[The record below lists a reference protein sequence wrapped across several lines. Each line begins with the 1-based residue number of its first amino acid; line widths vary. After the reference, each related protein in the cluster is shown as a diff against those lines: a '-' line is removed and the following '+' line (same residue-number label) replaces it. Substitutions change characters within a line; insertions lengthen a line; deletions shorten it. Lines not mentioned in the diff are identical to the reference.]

1 MRHRWDLLG
10 HPMILPAKVLE
21 TTADR
26 SSMGEVKAVTDSE
39 FEGALSESEWVL
51 VDFWA
56 EWCGPCKAIAPIL
69 NDLASERDILVAKVD
84 TDANT
89 MHAARL
95 GVRGIPALFL
105 FRNGTMVDNKSGMM
119 SKAALTSWVDN
130 HMTADDF

>member
-1 MRHRWDLLG
+1 MRQRWDLHG
-10 HPMILPAKVLE
+10 RPINSTAKVLE
-21 TTADR
+21 TTGNR
-26 SSMGEVKAVTDSE
+26 LCMGGVKAVTDSE
-39 FEGALSESEWVL
+39 FEATLNESEWVL

-69 NDLASERDILVAKVD
+69 NDLAQDRDILVAKVD

-119 SKAALTSWVDN
+119 SKAALTTWVDN

>member
-1 MRHRWDLLG
+1 MRQRWDLHG
-10 HPMILPAKVLE
+10 RPINSTAKVLE
-21 TTADR
+21 TTVNR
-26 SSMGEVKAVTDSE
+26 LSMGEVKAVTDSE
-39 FEGALSESEWVL
+39 FEGTLNENEWVL

-69 NDLASERDILVAKVD
+69 NDLAQDRDILVAKVD

-105 FRNGTMVDNKSGMM
+105 FRNGAMVDNKSGMM
-119 SKAALTSWVDN
+119 SKAALTTWVDN

>member
-1 MRHRWDLLG
+1 
-10 HPMILPAKVLE
+10 MILPAKVLQ
-21 TTADR
+21 TTASR
-26 SSMGEVKAVTDSE
+26 RIMGQVRAITDSE
-39 FEGALSESEWVL
+39 FESTINDNEWVL

-69 NDLASERDILVAKVD
+69 NDLAEEREILVAKVD

-105 FRNGTMVDNKSGMM
+105 FHNGAIVDNLRGMT
-119 SKAALTSWVDN
+119 SKAALSKWVDD

>member
-1 MRHRWDLLG
+1 
-10 HPMILPAKVLE
+10 MILPAKVLQ
-21 TTADR
+21 TTASR
-26 SSMGEVKAVTDSE
+26 RIMGEVRAITDSE
-39 FEGALSESEWVL
+39 FESTINDNEWVL

-69 NDLASERDILVAKVD
+69 NDLAEEREILVAKVD

-105 FRNGTMVDNKSGMM
+105 FHNGVIVDNLRGMT
-119 SKAALTSWVDN
+119 SKAALSKWVDD

>member
-1 MRHRWDLLG
+1 
-10 HPMILPAKVLE
+10 MILPAKVLQ
-21 TTADR
+21 TTASR
-26 SSMGEVKAVTDSE
+26 RLMGEVRAITDSE
-39 FEGALSESEWVL
+39 FESTINDNEWVL

-69 NDLASERDILVAKVD
+69 NDLAEEREILVAKVD

-105 FRNGTMVDNKSGMM
+105 FHNGAIVDNLRGMT
-119 SKAALTSWVDN
+119 SKAALSKWVDD

>member
-1 MRHRWDLLG
+1 MRQRWDLHG
-10 HPMILPAKVLE
+10 RPINSTAKVLE
-21 TTADR
+21 TTVNR
-26 SSMGEVKAVTDSE
+26 LSMGEVKAVTDSE
-39 FEGALSESEWVL
+39 FEGTLNENEWVL

-69 NDLASERDILVAKVD
+69 NDLAQDRDILVAKVD

-119 SKAALTSWVDN
+119 SKAALTTWVDN

>member
-1 MRHRWDLLG
+1 MRQRWDLHG
-10 HPMILPAKVLE
+10 RPINSTAKVLE
-21 TTADR
+21 TTANR
-26 SSMGEVKAVTDSE
+26 LYMGEVKAVTDSE
-39 FEGALSESEWVL
+39 FEATLNESEWVL

-69 NDLASERDILVAKVD
+69 NDLAQDRDILVAKVD

-119 SKAALTSWVDN
+119 SKAALTTWVDN

>member
-1 MRHRWDLLG
+1 
-10 HPMILPAKVLE
+10 
-21 TTADR
+21 
-26 SSMGEVKAVTDSE
+26 MGEVIAVTDSE
-39 FEGALSESEWVL
+39 FESTLNDNEWVL

-69 NDLASERDILVAKVD
+69 NDLAGERDILVAKVD
-84 TDANT
+84 TDSNT

-119 SKAALTSWVDN
+119 SKAALTTWVDD

>member
-1 MRHRWDLLG
+1 MF
-10 HPMILPAKVLE
+10 PPAKVLE
-21 TTADR
+21 RTVR
-26 SSMGEVKAVTDSE
+26 RLRMGEVRAVTDSE
-39 FEGALSESEWVL
+39 FESTLNDNEWVL

-69 NDLASERDILVAKVD
+69 NDLAGDRDILVAKVD

-105 FRNGTMVDNKSGMM
+105 FRNGSIVDNKSGMM
-119 SKAALTSWVDN
+119 NKAALTTWVDN

>member
-1 MRHRWDLLG
+1 
-10 HPMILPAKVLE
+10 MILPAKVLE
-21 TTADR
+21 TTASR
-26 SSMGEVKAVTDSE
+26 RIMGEVRAITDSE
-39 FEGALSESEWVL
+39 FESTINDNEWVL

-69 NDLASERDILVAKVD
+69 NDLAEEREILVAKVD

-105 FRNGTMVDNKSGMM
+105 FHNGAIVDNLRGMT
-119 SKAALTSWVDN
+119 SKAALSKWVDD

>member
-1 MRHRWDLLG
+1 MRQRWVLHG
-10 HPMILPAKVLE
+10 RPINSTAKVLE
-21 TTADR
+21 TTVNR
-26 SSMGEVKAVTDSE
+26 LCMGEVKAVTESE
-39 FEGALSESEWVL
+39 FEGTLNENEWVL

-69 NDLASERDILVAKVD
+69 NDLAQDRDILVAKVD

-119 SKAALTSWVDN
+119 SKAALTTWVDN

>member
-1 MRHRWDLLG
+1 MRQRWDLRG
-10 HPMILPAKVLE
+10 RPINSTAKVLE
-21 TTADR
+21 TTANR
-26 SSMGEVKAVTDSE
+26 LCMGEVKAVTDSE
-39 FEGALSESEWVL
+39 FEATLNESEWVL

-69 NDLASERDILVAKVD
+69 NDLAQDRDILIAKVD

-119 SKAALTSWVDN
+119 SKAALTTWVDN

>member
-1 MRHRWDLLG
+1 MIQRWDLLG
-10 HPMILPAKVLE
+10 RPMNMSAKVLE
-21 TTADR
+21 TTAGR
-26 SSMGEVKAVTDSE
+26 SCMGEVKAVTDSE
-39 FEGALSESEWVL
+39 FEGAINESEWVL

-119 SKAALTSWVDN
+119 SKAALTTWVDN

>member
-1 MRHRWDLLG
+1 
-10 HPMILPAKVLE
+10 MILPAKVLE
-21 TTADR
+21 TTTSR
-26 SSMGEVKAVTDSE
+26 RIMGEVRAITDSE
-39 FEGALSESEWVL
+39 FESTINDNEWVL

-69 NDLASERDILVAKVD
+69 NDLAEEREILVAKVD

-105 FRNGTMVDNKSGMM
+105 FHNGTIVDNLRGMT
-119 SKAALTSWVDN
+119 SKAALSKWVDD

>member
-1 MRHRWDLLG
+1 MRQRWDLHG
-10 HPMILPAKVLE
+10 RPINSTAKVLQ
-21 TTADR
+21 TTVNR
-26 SSMGEVKAVTDSE
+26 LFMGEVKAVTDSE
-39 FEGALSESEWVL
+39 FEGTLNENEWVL

-69 NDLASERDILVAKVD
+69 NDLAQHRDILVAKVD

-119 SKAALTSWVDN
+119 SKAALTTWVDN

>member
-1 MRHRWDLLG
+1 MRHRWEPLG
-10 HPMILPAKVLE
+10 RPMNSTAKVHQ

-26 SSMGEVKAVTDSE
+26 YLMGEVKAVTDSE
-39 FEGALSESEWVL
+39 FEGTLNENEWVL

-69 NDLASERDILVAKVD
+69 NDLAAERDILVAKVD
-84 TDANT
+84 TDSNT
-89 MHAARL
+89 MHAGRL

-105 FRNGTMVDNKSGMM
+105 FHNGTMVDNKSGMM
-119 SKAALTSWVDN
+119 SKAALTTWVDN

>member
-1 MRHRWDLLG
+1 MKQRWGLHG
-10 HPMILPAKVLE
+10 RPINSTAKVLQ
-21 TTADR
+21 TTVNR
-26 SSMGEVKAVTDSE
+26 SYMGEVKAVTDSE
-39 FEGALSESEWVL
+39 FEGTLNENEWVL

-69 NDLASERDILVAKVD
+69 NDLAQDRDILVAKVD

-119 SKAALTSWVDN
+119 SKAALTTWVDN

>member
-1 MRHRWDLLG
+1 MRQRWDLHG
-10 HPMILPAKVLE
+10 GPINSTAKVLE
-21 TTADR
+21 TTVNR
-26 SSMGEVKAVTDSE
+26 LCMGEVKAVTDSE
-39 FEGALSESEWVL
+39 FEGTLNENEWVL

-69 NDLASERDILVAKVD
+69 NDLAQDRDILVAKVD

-119 SKAALTSWVDN
+119 SKAALTTWVDN

>member
-1 MRHRWDLLG
+1 MRPRWDSLG
-10 HPMILPAKVLE
+10 LPMNLPAKVLE
-21 TTADR
+21 TTAGR
-26 SSMGEVKAVTDSE
+26 KCMGEVKAVTDSE
-39 FEGALSESEWVL
+39 FEGAINESEWVL

>member
-1 MRHRWDLLG
+1 
-10 HPMILPAKVLE
+10 MILPAKVLQ
-21 TTADR
+21 TTASR
-26 SSMGEVKAVTDSE
+26 RIMGEARAITDSE
-39 FEGALSESEWVL
+39 FESTINDNEWVL

-69 NDLASERDILVAKVD
+69 NDLAEEREILVAKVD

-105 FRNGTMVDNKSGMM
+105 FHNGAIVDNLRGMT
-119 SKAALTSWVDN
+119 SKAALSKWVDD

>member
-1 MRHRWDLLG
+1 MRQRWVLHG
-10 HPMILPAKVLE
+10 RPINSTAKVLE
-21 TTADR
+21 TTVNR
-26 SSMGEVKAVTDSE
+26 LCMGEVKAVTDSE
-39 FEGALSESEWVL
+39 FEGTLNENEWVL

-69 NDLASERDILVAKVD
+69 NDLAQDRDILVAKVD

-119 SKAALTSWVDN
+119 SKAALTTWVDN

>member
-1 MRHRWDLLG
+1 
-10 HPMILPAKVLE
+10 MILPAKVHE
-21 TTADR
+21 RTVDR
-26 SSMGEVKAVTDSE
+26 KFMGEVKAVTDSE
-39 FEGALSESEWVL
+39 FEGTLNDNEWVL

-69 NDLASERDILVAKVD
+69 NDLASERDILIAKVD
-84 TDANT
+84 TDSNT

-119 SKAALTSWVDN
+119 TKPALTTWVDN

>member
-1 MRHRWDLLG
+1 MRQRWDLHG
-10 HPMILPAKVLE
+10 RPINSTAKVLE
-21 TTADR
+21 TTVNR
-26 SSMGEVKAVTDSE
+26 LCMGEVKAVTDSE
-39 FEGALSESEWVL
+39 FEGTLNESEWVL

-69 NDLASERDILVAKVD
+69 NDLAQERDILVAKVD

-119 SKAALTSWVDN
+119 SKAALTTWVDN

>member
-1 MRHRWDLLG
+1 
-10 HPMILPAKVLE
+10 
-21 TTADR
+21 
-26 SSMGEVKAVTDSE
+26 MGEVKAITDSE
-39 FEGALSESEWVL
+39 FEGTLNDNEWVL

-69 NDLASERDILVAKVD
+69 NDLAADRDILVAKVD

-105 FRNGTMVDNKSGMM
+105 FKNGNIVDNKSGLM
-119 SKAALTSWVDN
+119 SKAALTTWVDN

>member
-1 MRHRWDLLG
+1 MRQRWDLHG
-10 HPMILPAKVLE
+10 HPINSTAKVLE
-21 TTADR
+21 TTGNR
-26 SSMGEVKAVTDSE
+26 LYMGEVKAVTDSE
-39 FEGALSESEWVL
+39 FEGTLNESEWVL

-69 NDLASERDILVAKVD
+69 NDLAQDRDILVAKVD

-119 SKAALTSWVDN
+119 SKAALTTWVDN